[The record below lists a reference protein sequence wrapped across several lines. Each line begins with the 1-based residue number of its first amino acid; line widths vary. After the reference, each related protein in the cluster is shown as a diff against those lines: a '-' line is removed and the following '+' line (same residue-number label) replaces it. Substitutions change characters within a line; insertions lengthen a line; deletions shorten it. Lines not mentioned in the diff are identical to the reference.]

1 MLGRR
6 GLLELTPATLAGP
19 AVMDRAVLGAAPI
32 GSIGIR
38 AASGGFNTSGQP
50 AIACLAYAGSE
61 PDEAGGLLGRPVQ
74 HINNDAQSNI
84 LSSTPGSQPEPQRG
98 AAR

>member
-6 GLLELTPATLAGP
+6 ALRELAPAALAGP
-19 AVMDRAVLGAAPI
+19 VVMDRAALGAAPI

-74 HINNDAQSNI
+74 DINKRRAEQH
-84 LSSTPGSQPEPQRG
+84 PQLHTRL
-98 AAR
+98 AT